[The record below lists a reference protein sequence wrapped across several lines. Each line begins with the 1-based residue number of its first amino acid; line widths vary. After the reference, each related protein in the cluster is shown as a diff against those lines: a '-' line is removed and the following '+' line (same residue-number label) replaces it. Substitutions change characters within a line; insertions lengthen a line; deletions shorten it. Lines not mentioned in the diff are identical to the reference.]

1 MINQPS
7 AATSCSFVKLDGII
21 KDIELYALSHDNS
34 QLHAMSNALGNPLY
48 MLTAGTGCRAK
59 PFGVPVKIKF
69 GDKDAY
75 VVDARQVTAI
85 SALGQF
91 RVTNL
96 PDYELLG
103 LIGLTTTI
111 WDSSDR
117 NLVGNVAS
125 DLSPIYAT
133 WLSSTISA
141 AFNLAVDQR
150 TEISILAAY
159 FYWTQLGLESDPD
172 RIAAR
177 IAKDLKLDFDRVI
190 TVVDNAGALTNLE
203 SFITAIKTTSGGI
216 RLDKFDVPT
225 LYQVSAG
232 VWMGAMGRPIME
244 VALEFPPYIVA
255 LTNMALVDRSY
266 RRSRFF
272 EYVNLFDRRPEIKQL
287 PESLQHLKKQW

>member
-7 AATSCSFVKLDGII
+7 EATSCSFVKLDSIV
-21 KDIELYALSHDNS
+21 KDIELYALSNDNS
-34 QLHAMSNALGNPLY
+34 QLHSLQNALGHPLY
-48 MLTAGTGCRAK
+48 VLTAGTGCRAK
-59 PFGVPVKIKF
+59 PFGVPIKF
-69 GDKDAY
+69 KFADKDAY

-91 RVTNL
+91 RVTSL

-117 NLVGNVAS
+117 HLVANVAA
-125 DLSPIYAT
+125 DLSPIFAT

-150 TEISILAAY
+150 TEVSILAAFY
-159 FYWTQLGLESDPD
+159 YWTQLGIEADSD
-172 RIAAR
+172 RIGAR
-177 IAKDLKLDFDRVI
+177 IAKDLKLEFDRVMN
-190 TVVDNAGALTNLE
+190 VVDACEGLTNLE
-203 SFITAIKTTSGGI
+203 SFITALKTTSAGV

-225 LYQVSAG
+225 LYQVSTG
-232 VWMGAMGRPIME
+232 VWMGALGRSIME
-244 VALEFPPYIVA
+244 VAMEFPPYIVA

>member
-1 MINQPS
+1 MIIQPS
-7 AATSCSFVKLDGII
+7 EATACSFIKLDGII
-21 KDIELYALSHDNS
+21 KDIEQYALSNESS
-34 QLHAMSNALGNPLY
+34 QLFPLRNALGNDLY

-59 PFGVPVKIKF
+59 PFGVPIKIKY
-69 GDKDAY
+69 GPKDAY

-85 SALGQF
+85 SSMNNF
-91 RVTNL
+91 RITSL

-103 LIGLTTTI
+103 LVGLTTTI
-111 WDSSDR
+111 WDSVDR
-117 NLVGNVAS
+117 HLIANIAS

-159 FYWTQLGLESDPD
+159 FYWSQLGIETDVD
-172 RIAAR
+172 RIGAR
-177 IAKDLKLDFDRVI
+177 IAQDLKLEFSRVI
-190 TVVDNAGALTNLE
+190 GVIDTAGELANLQSFVDAL
-203 SFITAIKTTSGGI
+203 KTTSAGV
-216 RLDKFDVPT
+216 RLDKFDIPT

-232 VWMGAMGRPIME
+232 VWMGAMGRSIME
-244 VALEFPPYIVA
+244 VALEYPAYIVA
-255 LTNMALVDRSY
+255 LTNMALTDRSY

-287 PESLQHLKKQW
+287 PDSLQHLKKQW